1 MHPPRTQTEATYEAL
16 RELDGVRLGDGAI
29 VRWDAANEW
38 VDVESP
44 RISRELGLWTVR
56 GFTDWYLRV
65 LVRPG
70 DEVNSESV
78 ATAIRHVCG
87 EPYPRIAQDLSASRR
102 AALSRPQT
110 P

>member
-1 MHPPRTQTEATYEAL
+1 MHEPKTQTEATYLAL
-16 RELDGVRLGDGAI
+16 RELDGVKLGDGVV

-38 VDVESP
+38 VNVQSP
-44 RISRELGLWTVR
+44 RISRELGQWTAR

-70 DEVNSESV
+70 DEVTAESV

-87 EPYPRIAQDLSASRR
+87 EPYPRIAEDLSARRR
-102 AALSRPQT
+102 ATLNGPLT
-110 P
+110 L

>member
-1 MHPPRTQTEATYEAL
+1 MAQSKTQTEATYNAL
-16 RELDGVRLGDGAI
+16 RELNGLPLGDGVV

-38 VDVESP
+38 VNVQSP
-44 RISRELGLWTVR
+44 RLARELGLWTAR

-70 DEVNSESV
+70 DEVDIKSV

-87 EPYPRIAQDLSASRR
+87 EPYPRIAHDLSAWRR
-102 AALSRPQT
+102 EALSQPPT

>member
-1 MHPPRTQTEATYEAL
+1 MHQPKTQTEATYLAL
-16 RELDGVRLGDGAI
+16 RELDGVRIGDGVV

-38 VDVESP
+38 LDVQSP
-44 RISRELGLWTVR
+44 RISRELGLWTAR

-70 DEVNSESV
+70 DEINSKSV
-78 ATAIRHVCG
+78 ATAIRYVCG

-102 AALSRPQT
+102 ATASGPLT